1 MRLYQY
7 DPWSLMDQLRS
18 EMSRFAEGRDG
29 GEAASNIAT
38 SDWAPAVD
46 ILEKEDGYVLIA
58 DIPGVEPDGIEINM
72 ENGCLSIR
80 GERPLNGEDRK
91 AYKRIE
97 RPRGTF
103 YRRFSMP
110 DSADASRISARSRN
124 GVLEITIP
132 KHEKMQA
139 RRISVEH

>member
-7 DPWSLMDQLRS
+7 DPWVLLDQIRN
-18 EMSRFAEGRDG
+18 EVGRLAPGDG
-29 GEAASNIAT
+29 ETGSNIAT
-38 SDWAPAVD
+38 SDWAPTVD
-46 ILEKEDGYVLIA
+46 ILEHEDRYVLLA
-58 DIPGVEPDGIEINM
+58 DIPGVEPGEIEINM

-80 GERPLNGEDRK
+80 GERPLQDEDRK

-110 DSADASRISARSRN
+110 DSADAGRISARSRN
-124 GVLEITIP
+124 GVLEVTIP
-132 KHEKMQA
+132 KHEKLQP
-139 RRISVEH
+139 RRIAIEH

>member
-1 MRLYQY
+1 LYQY
-7 DPWSLMDQLRS
+7 DPWNLMDQLRG
-18 EMSRFAEGRDG
+18 EMSRFAEGRNG
-29 GEAASNIAT
+29 AEAGSNIVT

-46 ILEKEDGYVLIA
+46 IQELDDRYVLVA
-58 DIPGVEPDGIEINM
+58 DIPGVDPNDIEINM

-80 GERPLNGEDRK
+80 GERRAESEDQK
-91 AYKRIE
+91 TYKRTE

-110 DSADASRISARSRN
+110 DSADAGKISARSRH

-132 KHEKMQA
+132 KHEKLQA
-139 RRISVEH
+139 RRITVEH

>member
-7 DPWSLMDQLRS
+7 DPWSLMDQFRR
-18 EMSRFAEGRDG
+18 EIGRMAEGQDAS
-29 GEAASNIAT
+29 EPASNIAT

-46 ILEKEDGYVLIA
+46 IREKEDAYVLYA
-58 DIPGVEPDGIEINM
+58 DVPGIEPDRIEINM

-80 GERPLNGEDRK
+80 GERALNEERDQ
-91 AYKRIE
+91 YKRVE
-97 RPRGTF
+97 RPRGNF

-110 DSADASRISARSRN
+110 DSADASRITAKSRN

-132 KHEKMQA
+132 KHEKLQA
-139 RRISVEH
+139 RRITIEQ